1 MGKYLD
7 FIIDYNED
15 PAVMGNQILQN
26 ITINRL
32 KAHKPCIIF
41 VSGDSGEG
49 KSYAGLKILDVV
61 NNYYGIDTLET
72 LDDSVIYIPTEYLTK
87 LDNCLF
93 WKRNKR
99 LDLENLR
106 VLMIDE
112 AREVVKARLWHTFLN
127 QAIADCNAMS
137 RSVKEIVL
145 IVVSQFIKDIDSA
158 VRYTLTFYAEC
169 ERPLTGSTRLRLDR
183 VWKNTFDLERPR
195 LCKRPVVGYIDHGKT
210 RQKFYPWFEV
220 RKPPKE
226 IYKKYDQNTFN
237 AKSKI
242 LRKRIEE
249 TLKRLQK
256 EIGHEF
262 DKVQELVKYYME
274 NPGQMKVIRDPR
286 YKKFRLRKEFRD
298 MHDLTNI
305 EVTEFQKLL
314 HEKMAEKGMIRLDDD
329 SYGE

>member
-15 PAVMGNQILQN
+15 PELMGIQILQN

-61 NNYYGIDTLET
+61 NKYYGIDTLST

-93 WKRNKR
+93 YKKNKR
-99 LDLENLR
+99 MDLKNLR

-145 IVVSQFIKDIDSA
+145 LVVSQFIKDIDSA

-169 ERPLTGSTRLRLDR
+169 ERPLTGSTRLRLER
-183 VWKNTFDLERPR
+183 VWKNTYDLERPK
-195 LCKRPVVGYIDHGKT
+195 LCKRPLVGYIDYGKS
-210 RQKFYPWFEV
+210 RSKFYPWFEV
-220 RKPPKE
+220 HKPPRE
-226 IYKKYDQNTFN
+226 LYEKYDKNTFA

-256 EIGHEF
+256 DIGHEF
-262 DKVQELVKYYME
+262 DKVEELVKYYIK
-274 NPGQMKVIRDPR
+274 NPEQMKLIRDPK
-286 YKKFRLRKEFRD
+286 YKKFRLRKEFKE
-298 MHDLTNI
+298 MHDITNI
-305 EVTEFQKLL
+305 EVTEFQKRLF
-314 HEKMAEKGMIRLDDD
+314 EKMKDEGMMKEEGGTDT
-329 SYGE
+329 